1 MAEAEACAQLL
12 LVVSGSGNGKG
23 QEDLLVACPT
33 ADRLRH
39 GLAAFKETI
48 AIEIDQAIER
58 GVDTG
63 GVDHRGSHDRTL
75 AGHKGR
81 HDNAI
86 LIITVGVIA
95 NSSGSGLPISFDVLG
110 CAQAQA
116 RDEGMTGAV
125 VSQQG
130 GIVGRVT
137 GAAIGQVT
145 EIDADKGKVNGQVAV
160 AAAVAVGVRLGIG
173 KQGQWLTANGGAE
186 HGGAIVVIVGIV
198 VDGGGAGRIN
208 GADQVSQ
215 RCTGGEVSRRDVHDI
230 VATHQIGKEI
240 GAINV
245 GHCRQHGGSA
255 AAQTQGHGDAGNA
268 AFANARLI
276 ETIVVQVA
284 PDQVAQAEGAP
295 EAKVE
300 GEIGVVV
307 RIAVSHRLIVVIEG
321 DGGAVNVAAA
331 SVANAIVIK
340 IRIAIRVGGACDIVA
355 ADILGQGIAGVEV
368 CRHYADA
375 VGAGD
380 QIGKSIVTS
389 GIRCGCD
396 RLTIVE
402 NGGAAAVQ

>member
-116 RDEGMTGAV
+116 RDEGMAGAV

-145 EIDADKGKVNGQVAV
+145 EIDADKGKVNSQVAV
-160 AAAVAVGVRLGIG
+160 AAAVAVGVRLGVG
-173 KQGQWLTANGGAE
+173 EQGQRLTANGGAE

-230 VATHQIGKEI
+230 VATHQISKEI
-240 GAINV
+240 AAIEI
-245 GHCRQHGGSA
+245 GRRRQQRRGC

-268 AFANARLI
+268 DFAKTRLI
-276 ETIVVQVA
+276 ETIV
-284 PDQVAQAEGAP
+284 
-295 EAKVE
+295 
-300 GEIGVVV
+300 I
-307 RIAVSHRLIVVIEG
+307 
-321 DGGAVNVAAA
+321 
-331 SVANAIVIK
+331 
-340 IRIAIRVGGACDIVA
+340 
-355 ADILGQGIAGVEV
+355 
-368 CRHYADA
+368 
-375 VGAGD
+375 
-380 QIGKSIVTS
+380 
-389 GIRCGCD
+389 
-396 RLTIVE
+396 
-402 NGGAAAVQ
+402 